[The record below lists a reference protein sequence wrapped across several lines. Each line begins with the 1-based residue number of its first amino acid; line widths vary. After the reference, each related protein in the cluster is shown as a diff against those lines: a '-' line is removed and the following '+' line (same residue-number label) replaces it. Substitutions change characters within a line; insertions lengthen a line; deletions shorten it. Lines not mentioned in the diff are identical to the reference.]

1 MESAGGPPAPRRAAD
16 VRGKQRACQR
26 DIGRL
31 SRFVDNLSGLSVLR
45 LDRNNFTGPLPTL
58 YGLLLQVLSVAHNR
72 LTGLVPPPLLHMPA
86 DMEMVSLAGN
96 LLGPVPQFVTTVQ
109 NDVAEAAAT
118 GSFCRL
124 GPGPCDP
131 DVTSLLA
138 IAAALHFPEVLAR
151 SWKRNDA
158 CLGWLGVHCE
168 GEDMDNG
175 GRRRVKGINLSR
187 LGLNGTMDPA
197 FASLV
202 SLRFISLSGNNISGG
217 VPPAIA
223 TQLPSLRVLDV
234 SDNAL
239 AGKLPK
245 FSRDVEVCAE
255 GNPGLNISSFSPP
268 GISGNQR
275 SSLVVAAAAVLEL
288 LCFF

>member
-1 MESAGGPPAPRRAAD
+1 
-16 VRGKQRACQR
+16 
-26 DIGRL
+26 
-31 SRFVDNLSGLSVLR
+31 
-45 LDRNNFTGPLPTL
+45 
-58 YGLLLQVLSVAHNR
+58 
-72 LTGLVPPPLLHMPA
+72 
-86 DMEMVSLAGN
+86 
-96 LLGPVPQFVTTVQ
+96 
-109 NDVAEAAAT
+109 
-118 GSFCRL
+118 
-124 GPGPCDP
+124 
-131 DVTSLLA
+131 
-138 IAAALHFPEVLAR
+138 
-151 SWKRNDA
+151 
-158 CLGWLGVHCE
+158 VHCG

-217 VPPAIA
+217 VPTAIA

-255 GNPGLNISSFSPP
+255 GNPALNISSFSPP

-275 SSLVVAAAAVLEL
+275 SSLVVAAAAVLVPYASSSL
-288 LCFF
+288 LGVVFRC